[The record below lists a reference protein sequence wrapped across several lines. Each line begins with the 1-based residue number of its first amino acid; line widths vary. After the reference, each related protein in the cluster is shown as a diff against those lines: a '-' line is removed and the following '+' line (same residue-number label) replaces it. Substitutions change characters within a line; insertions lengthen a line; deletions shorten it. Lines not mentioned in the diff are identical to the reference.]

1 MGFLDALAPYLDTAA
16 SGLVA
21 HETGRR
27 ERAAQDQADA
37 LAALE
42 QRARQAAAERQAR
55 LDALNEQNVRS
66 QIATRESAER
76 RLSLVEPPKPR
87 TQIVD
92 GQLVDL
98 DAGTARPIAGYV
110 APPKQSSTQ
119 FTQFTGPDGR
129 PTFFNPQTGAT
140 VSVPAGLTP
149 PSPRTGLPTEAERK
163 AAGLLLTGE
172 QGYKTLEALLERNKG
187 KEAPGLLNRGLSRVG
202 MGVGNIL
209 SPDDLRQMDQAAY
222 DLQEAW
228 LRLTS
233 GAAIGAEEIRNSARA
248 LIPQPGDD
256 PTTLQQK
263 AAARRLRVEA
273 LRQAAGRA
281 VDPNVRG
288 TADPVPNALDAQID
302 AILGRQP

>member
-1 MGFLDALAPYLDTAA
+1 MANLLSLLGMA
-16 SGLVA
+16 SVA
-21 HETGRR
+21 G
-27 ERAAQDQADA
+27 ADA
-37 LAALE
+37 NTAALE
-42 QRARQAAAERQAR
+42 GQQIKRDRDQKDLLAQLQQQRQAEQDAQAR
-55 LDALNEQNVRS
+55 EMAVLQRKNLLSMIRD
-66 QIATRESAER
+66 REKPP
-76 RLSLVEPPKPR
+76 EPNAPR

-98 DAGTARPIAGYV
+98 DAGTARPIAGYT
-110 APPKQSSTQ
+110 APPKQAPTPAAGSYS
-119 FTQFTGPDGR
+119 QFTGPDGR
-129 PTFFNPQTGAT
+129 PVFFNPEKNTT
-140 VSVPAGLTP
+140 VAVPEGLSP

-172 QGYKTLEALLERNKG
+172 QGYKTLESLLERNKG
-187 KEAPGLLNRGLSRVG
+187 KEAPGFINRGLSRIG

-233 GAAIGAEEIRNSARA
+233 GAAIGSDEIRNSARA

-256 PTTLQQK
+256 PATLQQK
-263 AAARRLRVEA
+263 TEARRLRVEA

-281 VDPNVRG
+281 VDPTVRG
-288 TADPVPNALDAQID
+288 TAPNPLDSAID
-302 AILGRQP
+302 SILGRQP